1 MDPATMAF
9 PIMTPMRLLMRSMI
23 VNLSLGVAA
32 VAGFAGVYTVVN
44 YVSPAT
50 KRRAMLRTLTESPV
64 IPVAMM
70 MAFLD
75 SKDPLAMLRDALTH
89 TNLEPELASVLRKAL
104 AMTL

>member
-9 PIMTPMRLLMRSMI
+9 PIMTPMRLLMRSLI
-23 VNLSLGVAA
+23 VNLSLGAAA
-32 VAGFAGVYTVVN
+32 VASFAGVYAVVN
-44 YVSPAT
+44 YVPPAV

-89 TNLEPELASVLRKAL
+89 TDLEPELGSVLRKAL